1 MIITAKILL
10 GLALKIVA
18 IHGSDMNVKK
28 LVVVAERKNTAN
40 EFKISLANYLFT
52 KSNNFLY
59 MIRNNFDQ

>member
-28 LVVVAERKNTAN
+28 LVVVAERKNMVK
-40 EFKISLANYLFT
+40 EFKISLANVFVY
-52 KSNNFLY
+52 K
-59 MIRNNFDQ
+59 IK

>member
-28 LVVVAERKNTAN
+28 LVVVAERKNTVKTQN
-40 EFKISLANYLFT
+40 NIGKRIS
-52 KSNNFLY
+52 
-59 MIRNNFDQ
+59 